1 MTSLRILV
9 ASPTISSATRV
20 SQMLGQFADFAL
32 LQPAQTLQ
40 ELMHRA
46 ERDRANLAL
55 ISTRLTNLPEF
66 EVVASMLQAQDVRWI
81 AIRGSSPQDSA
92 GQASTRHG
100 SDLFEVSAG
109 VAPDILAQQIR
120 SVCRNVRTPLQD
132 RTVTD
137 ARPSKAFKKFI
148 LLGASTGGVDSLIQV
163 LEQFP
168 VDAPPTVIVQHTGGA
183 YLAGLSKLFDR
194 RTACRVVAADKTSYL
209 ERGQILLAAADN
221 GHLVFGRSPQLRCDI
236 SEAPPVSGH
245 RPSVDAMF
253 QSAVPFAKQAVAV
266 LMTGM
271 GRDGAAGLKALKDAG
286 ALTAAQDKA
295 TSVVYGMPRVA
306 AEMGAAD
313 YILPLNKIASFV
325 LSNAS

>member
-20 SQMLGQFADFAL
+20 SQMLGQFADFEL

-46 ERDRANLAL
+46 ERDGANLA
-55 ISTRLTNLPEF
+55 IVSTRLTSSPEF
-66 EVVASMLQAQDVRWI
+66 EVVASILQAHDVRWI
-81 AIRGSSPQDSA
+81 AIHGGGAQEP
-92 GQASTRHG
+92 ASQGRATHG
-100 SDLFEVSAG
+100 SGLFEVSAG
-109 VAPDILAQQIR
+109 VAPEILAQQIR
-120 SVCRNVRTPLQD
+120 SVCRNVRTPFRD
-132 RTVTD
+132 KTIRD
-137 ARPSKAFKKFI
+137 ATPSKGFQKFI

-194 RTACRVVAADKTSYL
+194 RTACRVVAANQTSYL

-253 QSAVPFAKQAVAV
+253 LSAVPYAKQAVAV

-286 ALTAAQDKA
+286 ALTAAQDEA

-313 YILPLNKIASFV
+313 HILPLNKIASFV
-325 LSNAS
+325 LSNAN